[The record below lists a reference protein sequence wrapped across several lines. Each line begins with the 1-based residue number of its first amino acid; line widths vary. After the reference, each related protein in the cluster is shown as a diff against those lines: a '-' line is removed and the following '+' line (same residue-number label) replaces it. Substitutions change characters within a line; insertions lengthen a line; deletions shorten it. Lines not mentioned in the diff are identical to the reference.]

1 MLLELVEKRRSIRKF
16 TEEKVSDE
24 DLKEILTIAL
34 HAPTAKNRN
43 PVRYIVIRDKKRL
56 EELSNFKKNSA
67 KFIASADLA
76 LAVVTDTDIAPNTNH
91 QDASIAATFI
101 LLAATDLDLGATW
114 ANVVDARH
122 ESGISA
128 QGFLHKFFDLEDK
141 FDVECIIGIG
151 HPAEEKSEKV
161 PFEYSENVFEDLN
174 DKVK

>member
-1 MLLELVEKRRSIRKF
+1 MLLELVKKRSSIRKF

-34 HAPTAKNRN
+34 HGPTAKNRN
-43 PVRYIVIRDKKRL
+43 PVRYIIIRDKKRL
-56 EELSNFKKNSA
+56 EVLSHYKINGADFLA
-67 KFIASADLA
+67 GADLA
-76 LAVVTDTDIAPNTNH
+76 LAVLTDKEIAPNTNH

-101 LLAATDLDLGATW
+101 LLAAADLDLGATW

-128 QGFLHKFFDLEDK
+128 QEFLHTFFELEDK

>member
-16 TEEKVSDE
+16 TDEKVSEE
-24 DLKEILTIAL
+24 DLKEIFNYCTSC
-34 HAPTAKNRN
+34 PNGKNRN

-56 EELSNFKKNSA
+56 EELSHYKINGAGFLA
-67 KFIASADLA
+67 GADLA
-76 LAVVTDTDIAPNTNH
+76 LAVLTDTEIAPNTNH

-101 LLAATDLDLGATW
+101 LLAAADLDLGATW
-114 ANVVDARH
+114 ANVVDAKH

-128 QGFLHKFFDLEDK
+128 QEFLHKFFDLEDK

>member
-16 TEEKVSDE
+16 TDEKVSDE

-43 PVRYIVIRDKKRL
+43 PVRYIVVRDKKRL
-56 EELSNFKKNSA
+56 EELSHYKINGAGFLA
-67 KFIASADLA
+67 GADLA
-76 LAVVTDTDIAPNTNH
+76 LAIVTDTEVAPNTNH
-91 QDASIAATFI
+91 QDASIAATYI
-101 LLAATDLDLGATW
+101 LLASADLDLGATW
-114 ANVVDARH
+114 ANVVDAKH
-122 ESGISA
+122 ESGITA
-128 QGFLHKFFDLEDK
+128 QEFLHKFFDLDDK

>member
-56 EELSNFKKNSA
+56 LELSRYKINGAGFLA
-67 KFIASADLA
+67 EADLA
-76 LAVVTDTDIAPNTNH
+76 IAIATDTEIAPNTNH

-101 LLAATDLDLGATW
+101 LLAAADLDLGATW
-114 ANVVDARH
+114 ANVVDAKH

-128 QGFLHKFFDLEDK
+128 QEFLHNFFNLEDK
-141 FDVECIIGIG
+141 FDVECIIGHRTSG
-151 HPAEEKSEKV
+151 RRKVRKSSLWIFWKCIWG
-161 PFEYSENVFEDLN
+161 FTW
-174 DKVK
+174 